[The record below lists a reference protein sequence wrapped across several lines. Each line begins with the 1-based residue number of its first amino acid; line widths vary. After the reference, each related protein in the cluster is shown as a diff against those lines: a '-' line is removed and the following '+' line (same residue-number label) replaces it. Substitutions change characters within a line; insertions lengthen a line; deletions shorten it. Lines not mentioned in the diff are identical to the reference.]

1 MQSKN
6 KASPARAEREHI
18 LRVQAMPCGV
28 CEQPG
33 PSEVHEI
40 EQGLWFASIPLCPD
54 CRRGPL
60 LGLHGQRRAWT
71 VRKLTE
77 LVVLA
82 NTVERLVETA

>member
-6 KASPARAEREHI
+6 KKAPTAAERQHI
-18 LRVQAMPCGV
+18 ERVKGMPCGV
-28 CEQPG
+28 CTSPG

-54 CRRGPL
+54 CHRGPL
-60 LGLHGQRRAWT
+60 LGLHGPRRAWT

-82 NTVERLVETA
+82 NTVEILMEAA